1 MGKGEEN
8 EKKNSEMNIEN
19 ILDTLLTMPEENEVV
34 EFKKAENQFDKD
46 KLGQYFSALSN
57 EANLKG
63 LKNAWMIFGVQND
76 KSISGTK
83 ISDRQINEYKL
94 EIANHTSPKSSFN
107 EVHRVHREE
116 GDVLMLEIPATP
128 RGIPMSWKG
137 HRYGRDGESLG
148 ALNDT
153 ERRRIEEQITN
164 TDWSAQIIKEADIS
178 DLSETAIQKA
188 REEFTKKN
196 PKLTEEILGW
206 SDKIFLNKAK
216 ITVKDQITNAA
227 VILLGKPESEYFLTP
242 AVAKI
247 TWILKDKENIEK
259 DYEHFSCPFILS
271 VDEVRSKIRNLKYRY
286 MTDTLF
292 PEEVDQFDPY
302 IIREAL
308 NNAIAHQDYTLGGK
322 IIVVEN
328 EDAVLSFSNSGSF
341 IPESVKYV
349 VIKEIPEEKY
359 RNRFLAEAMVNLNM
373 IDTVGSGIKRMFSI
387 QSKKFFP
394 LPEYDLSNNRVQVTI
409 IGKVKDIN
417 FARKLA
423 QMPALTLEEI
433 ICLDKVAKNKILD
446 NEELKILKRKKLI
459 EGRKPNFHIS
469 SEIANFTEQKDEYM
483 KLRGIEND
491 YIQKIIVDYLT
502 NFQFAFR
509 KDIENVIINKLSESL
524 DITQKRDKI
533 KNNLQAM
540 RRKGLIEV
548 EGKIWKLASKS

>member
-1 MGKGEEN
+1 
-8 EKKNSEMNIEN
+8 
-19 ILDTLLTMPEENEVV
+19 MPEENEVV

-63 LKNAWMIFGVQND
+63 LKNAWMILGVQND

-83 ISDRQINEYKL
+83 ISDKQINEYKL
-94 EIANHTSPKSSFN
+94 EIANHTSPKSSYN
-107 EVHRVHREE
+107 EVHRVHRKE

-128 RGIPMSWKG
+128 LGIPMSWKG

-164 TDWSAQIIKEADIS
+164 TDWSAQIITEADIS

-196 PKLTEEILGW
+196 PKLTEEIIGW
-206 SDKIFLNKAK
+206 SDKVFLNKAK

-227 VILLGKPESEYFLTP
+227 IILLGKPESEYFLTP

-328 EDAVLSFSNSGSF
+328 EDGVLGFSNSGNF

-409 IGKVKDIN
+409 IGKVIDIN

-433 ICLDKVAKNKILD
+433 ICLDKVSKHKVLD

-469 SEIANFTEQKDEYM
+469 SEIANITEQKDEYIKM
-483 KLRGIEND
+483 RGLKDDHYKKMIIEYLDKYKTASKEEMDKLILDLLPNILSFEQKKNKLRNIVYAMSKKD
-491 YIQKIIVDYLT
+491 RIIT
-502 NFQFAFR
+502 NLGTNR
-509 KDIENVIINKLSESL
+509 NP
-524 DITQKRDKI
+524 
-533 KNNLQAM
+533 
-540 RRKGLIEV
+540 
-548 EGKIWKLASKS
+548 IWTKV